1 MEISDTVGFCDRFSC
16 SRPCSLT
23 SHGGEHTQSGGLGS
37 PALLV
42 ILQKLQFI
50 IGVRPFHN
58 VHQAKCGAEHLPA
71 FLQDVCR
78 VFQTCPRGKAPIVFS
93 LEGLGYNRGVCGPT
107 CPQLVSCHTTFR
119 GPTDPHA
126 SRIGLLPSGHPD

>member
-1 MEISDTVGFCDRFSC
+1 MSYGETSNTVAFCDGFSLLLQALQW
-16 SRPCSLT
+16 PAFP
-23 SHGGEHTQSGGLGS
+23 SGGPGS

-42 ILQKLQFI
+42 ILQKLQFV
-50 IGVRPFHN
+50 IGVRPFHD
-58 VHQAKCGAEHLPA
+58 VHQAKCGAEHLPT

-93 LEGLGYNRGVCGPT
+93 LEGPGCNRGFCGPM

-119 GPTDPHA
+119 GPH
-126 SRIGLLPSGHPD
+126 